1 MCVRERVGVGRSVHS
16 DEAHSQCLLFT
27 DGLFTEPGAPPAP
40 PSQFS
45 SIPYRIPL
53 SGVRGRE
60 GGKRRQGGGRERRS
74 EAGLYTTNVFFRNR
88 LPLV

>member
-60 GGKRRQGGGRERRS
+60 GGKRRQGEK
-74 EAGLYTTNVFFRNR
+74 E
-88 LPLV
+88 